1 MPGGTDERAEILA
14 DLRSRLAS
22 SPFHAGLGLEVVDAA
37 AGSVTIAIDV
47 GPEQLNLQGLVH
59 GGLLA
64 TVADTAMGLA
74 VRTHVEPG
82 RRHVT
87 IQLGVQYLRA
97 GRPGIIRARG
107 RTIQVGSQVAHAE
120 ADVHGEDGRLLAR
133 AQGTYSVT
141 VERPA

>member
-1 MPGGTDERAEILA
+1 MPGGTGDGAEILA

-22 SPFHAGLGLEVVDAA
+22 SPFHSGLGLVVEDAA

-74 VRTHVEPG
+74 VRTQVEPG

-87 IQLGVQYLRA
+87 IQLGVQYVRA
-97 GRPGIIRARG
+97 GGPGTIRARG
-107 RTIQVGSQVAHAE
+107 RTIKVGSQVAHAE
-120 ADVHGEDGRLLAR
+120 ADVDGEDGRLLAR

-141 VERPA
+141 AERPA